1 MTLTPASRKKLE
13 AIIEAVKAAN
23 PGYNITYQIG
33 EKNWLY
39 LIVKKGAQSAA
50 PAPKPAPNPV
60 ATAAAPAFDE
70 KKAYTFLKNNPLGT
84 IINPLPVGKQRE
96 LLIQHLKGAKW
107 EKERMGKSI
116 NEYFKTT
123 INGKVLT
130 FMPIMSTVNKM
141 NGRLRVPSGTR
152 RKAYIYINYDGNP
165 LPNLEFGVAIGETD
179 SANKAKDANLASMK
193 KFMETLTGMTLGN
206 YGWYST
212 N

>member
-1 MTLTPASRKKLE
+1 
-13 AIIEAVKAAN
+13 
-23 PGYNITYQIG
+23 
-33 EKNWLY
+33 
-39 LIVKKGAQSAA
+39 
-50 PAPKPAPNPV
+50 
-60 ATAAAPAFDE
+60 
-70 KKAYTFLKNNPLGT
+70 LKNNPLGT

-152 RKAYIYINYDGNP
+152 RKAYIYINYNGNP

-193 KFMETLTGMTLGN
+193 KFIETLTGMTLGN